1 MYTILRTAGLLLAVL
16 FLFLALERVRIYNGS
31 SFCNALG
38 PWGMDFPPEVLM
50 GVGILAVLVI
60 FFWVL
65 FFAEGWNMS
74 WGVLLLAGGVS
85 NLYERISFGCV
96 TDYYRIA
103 PWFPVFNLADV
114 FLSIAVL
121 GFLWENKSESFT
133 R

>member
-65 FFAEGWNMS
+65 FLQRGGIWFGECSCLAEE
-74 WGVLLLAGGVS
+74 
-85 NLYERISFGCV
+85 YQI
-96 TDYYRIA
+96 
-103 PWFPVFNLADV
+103 
-114 FLSIAVL
+114 FLRGSLSVV
-121 GFLWENKSESFT
+121 
-133 R
+133 